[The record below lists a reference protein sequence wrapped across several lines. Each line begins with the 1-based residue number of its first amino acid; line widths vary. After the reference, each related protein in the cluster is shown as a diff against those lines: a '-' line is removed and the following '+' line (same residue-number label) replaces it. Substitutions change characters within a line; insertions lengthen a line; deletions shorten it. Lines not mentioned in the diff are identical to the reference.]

1 MFTITFKF
9 DSSKRE
15 YKKNFDQIN
24 AALDTLKLSKM
35 SISESNGYFIQ
46 KILYDEGKESAIIY
60 DYGFNMIKFECKQEE
75 NESLNVYQ
83 LGYKVFPKDK
93 ALLFLEFHRKW
104 SKEHQDRV
112 IRNMIHCSMK
122 IAMFISLST
131 IRKKK
136 KLNDGISELYDKYI
150 TFDLIKMLINK
161 IYKKYI
167 K

>member
-15 YKKNFDQIN
+15 YKKNFDKIN

-75 NESLNVYQ
+75 NENESLNVYQ
-83 LGYKVFPKDK
+83 LGCKVLPKIK
-93 ALLFLEFHRKW
+93 L
-104 SKEHQDRV
+104 
-112 IRNMIHCSMK
+112 CS
-122 IAMFISLST
+122 F
-131 IRKKK
+131 
-136 KLNDGISELYDKYI
+136 
-150 TFDLIKMLINK
+150 
-161 IYKKYI
+161 
-167 K
+167 

>member
-9 DSSKRE
+9 DSLKRE

-46 KILYDEGKESAIIY
+46 KILFDEGKESAIIY

-75 NESLNVYQ
+75 NENESLNVYQ
-83 LGYKVFPKDK
+83 LGCKVLPKDK
-93 ALLFLEFHRKW
+93 ALLFLEFHKKW

-112 IRNMIHCSMK
+112 IRNMIHCSYENCDVY
-122 IAMFISLST
+122 IFVHH
-131 IRKKK
+131 KKK
-136 KLNDGISELYDKYI
+136 E
-150 TFDLIKMLINK
+150 K
-161 IYKKYI
+161 IE
-167 K
+167 